1 MAQGSRQ
8 IQSQA
13 QQQIQTLS
21 PQQILVVK
29 LLELPAVELE
39 DRIHAE
45 LLENPALEEGKEDA
59 ATDEYADG
67 VSPEEGMDN
76 DANDYDSLSDYL
88 TEDDIPDYKLQE
100 NNRSRDE
107 QAEDIPFSD
116 ATSFYEILKEQLRER
131 NLTEHQCELVEYL
144 IGSLDDD
151 GLLRKSLESICDEL
165 AIYAGIESTEEELEE
180 ALCILQDFDPAGIGA
195 RNLQECLMIQI
206 LRKKSEEKKP
216 SPILNLEERIISD
229 CYEEFTRKHWEKI
242 IKKLDVREETFNEA
256 IAEITKL
263 NPRPGASLG
272 ETIGRN
278 LQQIVPDFLVDTYDD
293 GTINVSLNNRNVPE
307 LRMSRDFTEMVE
319 EHTKNKANQ
328 SKESKEAM
336 MFLKQKM
343 DAAQGFIDA
352 VKQRQNTLM
361 TTMQAIIDL
370 QRPFFLEGDES
381 LLKPMILK
389 DVAERTGLDISTI
402 SRVSNSKYV
411 QTNFGIYPLKF
422 FFSDGYTTE
431 ETFNEAIAE
440 ITKLNP
446 RPGASLGETIGRNL
460 QQIVPD
466 FLVDTYDDG
475 TINVSLNNRNVPE
488 LRMSRDFTEMVEE
501 HTKNKANQSKES
513 KEAMMFLKQKMDAA
527 QGFIDAVKQRQ
538 NTLMTTMQ
546 AIIDLQRPFFLEGDE
561 SLLKPMIL
569 KDVAERT
576 GLDIST
582 ISRVSNSKY
591 VQTNFGIYPLKFFFS
606 DGYTTEDGEEMSVRE
621 IRKILKECIDGE
633 DKKKPLTDD
642 ELADILKEK
651 GYPIARRTVAKYR
664 QQLNIPVARLR
675 K

>member
-29 LLELPAVELE
+29 LLELPAIELE

-45 LLENPALEEGKEDA
+45 LLENPALEEGKEEST
-59 ATDEYADG
+59 TDEYMDEH
-67 VSPEEGMDN
+67 SSEENTDN
-76 DANDYDSLSDYL
+76 EYDSLNDYL

-100 NNRSRDE
+100 NNRSKGE
-107 QAEDIPFSD
+107 QVEEIPFSD
-116 ATSFYEILKEQLRER
+116 ITSFYEILRDQLRER
-131 NLTEHQCELVEYL
+131 NLTEHQQELAEYL

-151 GLLRKSLESICDEL
+151 GLLRKSLDSISDEL
-165 AIYAGIESTEEELEE
+165 AIYVGVNTSEEELEE
-180 ALCILQDFDPAGIGA
+180 VLSIIQDFDPAGIGA
-195 RNLQECLMIQI
+195 RSLQECLLLQI
-206 LRKKSEEKKP
+206 RRKDGHTT
-216 SPILNLEERIISD
+216 PINSLEERIITD

-242 IKKLDVREETFNEA
+242 MKRLDINEELLEEA
-256 IAEITKL
+256 ISEITKL

-272 ETIGRN
+272 EAIGRN
-278 LQQIVPDFLVDTYDD
+278 LQQIVPDFIVETFDD
-293 GTINVSLNNRNVPE
+293 GVISVSLNNRNIPE

-328 SKESKEAM
+328 TKESKEAM

-361 TTMQAIIDL
+361 TTMEAIVN
-370 QRPFFLEGDES
+370 QQKPFFLEGDES

-389 DVAERTGLDISTI
+389 DIAEQTGLDISTI
-402 SRVSNSKYV
+402 SRVSNSKYA
-411 QTNFGIYPLKF
+411 QTNYGIYPLKF
-422 FFSDGYTTE
+422 FFSDGY
-431 ETFNEAIAE
+431 I
-440 ITKLNP
+440 
-446 RPGASLGETIGRNL
+446 
-460 QQIVPD
+460 
-466 FLVDTYDDG
+466 
-475 TINVSLNNRNVPE
+475 
-488 LRMSRDFTEMVEE
+488 
-501 HTKNKANQSKES
+501 
-513 KEAMMFLKQKMDAA
+513 
-527 QGFIDAVKQRQ
+527 
-538 NTLMTTMQ
+538 
-546 AIIDLQRPFFLEGDE
+546 
-561 SLLKPMIL
+561 
-569 KDVAERT
+569 
-576 GLDIST
+576 
-582 ISRVSNSKY
+582 
-591 VQTNFGIYPLKFFFS
+591 
-606 DGYTTEDGEEMSVRE
+606 TEDGEEMSVRE
-621 IRKILKECIDGE
+621 IRKILKECIDNE